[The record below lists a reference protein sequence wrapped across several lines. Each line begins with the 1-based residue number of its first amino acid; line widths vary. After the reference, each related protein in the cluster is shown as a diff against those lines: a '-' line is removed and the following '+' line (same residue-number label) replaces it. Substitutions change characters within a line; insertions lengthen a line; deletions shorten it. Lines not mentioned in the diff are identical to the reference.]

1 LLCPSA
7 QSPHSKPIVTTTIRG
22 AARKRRCRLAPE
34 TRGRCPCHTTT
45 PLRHPADHATTV
57 DTRSTTGARKVGLDT
72 VSCNVARGCCLRGSR
87 GGPRAASLADLS
99 VHSKSLGANAIPGT
113 GQERRTRECMDMR
126 VATMAAILIALVS
139 ASAYAFG
146 GGYNAAAAYEACQVD
161 AAQGQHYAING
172 DCPNW
177 EAWKARHLQGQ
188 TSPHRRAYPT
198 SRSRYHLSQ

>member
-72 VSCNVARGCCLRGSR
+72 VSSNVARGCCLRGSR
-87 GGPRAASLADLS
+87 GGPRAASLADL
-99 VHSKSLGANAIPGT
+99 VRPFEIAWRQCHTGHWPGT
-113 GQERRTRECMDMR
+113 THEGVYGYESCND
-126 VATMAAILIALVS
+126 
-139 ASAYAFG
+139 
-146 GGYNAAAAYEACQVD
+146 GGYLDRFGVSKRLCV
-161 AAQGQHYAING
+161 
-172 DCPNW
+172 
-177 EAWKARHLQGQ
+177 
-188 TSPHRRAYPT
+188 RRG
-198 SRSRYHLSQ
+198 L